1 MASKKDTDDYKNE
14 LQCKIKACK
23 EKIAE
28 NDRVL
33 LIINDQISM
42 YKRVLDKLEPFD
54 LKDFNKQNDRF
65 LKDNDYLNM
74 SSLPSIEDV
83 INNIINYR
91 NISNDKTSLNEN
103 ELKLEKGKNNQ
114 KGWNWNI
121 SCCIENEFISCS
133 GNIKKF
139 INAPTELLALINH
152 VNFFLSKLSF
162 IYSKDSN
169 YQELHYNRISY
180 DSDLGEGKFRTY
192 ENGILRCFIN
202 NEKISEEDI
211 LDHLSYIK
219 NLVDKLSN
227 FDINI
232 TCTDKEIQE
241 EMTELLLNDIGQGPL
256 GYPLIEDDID
266 DDYYWNIN
274 SETFD
279 KNKIINYCNTVKEL
293 VSQIELIIKS
303 SHDNE
308 KKAEYFKK
316 YLEFY
321 NKLFTQ
327 YAAVKQYKRLLDN
340 CFKKKAIITAENESK
355 QKEIESYE
363 SELRTLNS
371 EESNVKKLKKRRD

>member
-1 MASKKDTDDYKNE
+1 MVSKNNSNECDKE
-14 LQCKIKACK
+14 LQYKIKKCK
-23 EKIAE
+23 ENITE
-28 NDRVL
+28 NDRIL

-54 LKDFNKQNDRF
+54 FDNFNKHNENF
-65 LKDNDYLNM
+65 LKDKDYLNM
-74 SSLPSIEDV
+74 SNLPSIEDV
-83 INNIINYR
+83 INIIMNYR
-91 NISNDKTSLNEN
+91 NTFKNKISLDET

-121 SCCIENEFISCS
+121 SCNIENEFISCS
-133 GNIKKF
+133 GKIKKF
-139 INAPTELLALINH
+139 INVPTELLVLINH

-162 IYSKDSN
+162 IYSKDPN
-169 YQELHYNRISY
+169 YPELHYNKISY

-192 ENGILRCFIN
+192 ESGILRCFIN

-232 TCTDKEIQE
+232 ICTDKEIQE
-241 EMTELLLNDIGQGPL
+241 KMAELLINNIGQGAL
-256 GYPLIEDDID
+256 GYLLIEDDMD

-274 SETFD
+274 SETFN
-279 KNKIINYCNTVKEL
+279 KNNIINYCNSVKEI
-293 VSQIELIIKS
+293 VSQIELIITS
-303 SHDNE
+303 SHDNK

-316 YLEFY
+316 YCEFY
-321 NKLFTQ
+321 NRLFTK

-355 QKEIESYE
+355 NKEIETYE
-363 SELRTLNS
+363 KELKTFNS
-371 EESNVKKLKKRRD
+371 KQSNAKKLTKRRD

>member
-14 LQCKIKACK
+14 LQCKIEECK
-23 EKIAE
+23 EKITE
-28 NDRVL
+28 NERIL

-91 NISNDKTSLNEN
+91 NISNEKTSLNEN

-139 INAPTELLALINH
+139 IKAPTELLALINH
-152 VNFFLSKLSF
+152 VNYFLSKLSF
-162 IYSKDSN
+162 IYSKNPN
-169 YQELHYNRISY
+169 YQELHYNRASY

-192 ENGILRCFIN
+192 ESGILRCSIN

-211 LDHLSYIK
+211 LEHISYIK
-219 NLVDKLSN
+219 DLIDKLSN
-227 FDINI
+227 FNINI
-232 TCTDKEIQE
+232 EYTNKEIQE

-321 NKLFTQ
+321 NKLFTK
-327 YAAVKQYKRLLDN
+327 YAAIKQYKRLLDN

-355 QKEIESYE
+355 NEEINNYEKELESF
-363 SELRTLNS
+363 NS
-371 EESNVKKLKKRRD
+371 KQRSVKKLTKRRD

>member
-1 MASKKDTDDYKNE
+1 MT
-14 LQCKIKACK
+14 
-23 EKIAE
+23 AE
-28 NDRVL
+28 NDTDQYKIELLHKIEECKETITENERIL

-42 YKRVLDKLEPFD
+42 YTRVLDTIEPLD
-54 LKDFNKQNDRF
+54 LDEFNKYNNKFLND
-65 LKDNDYLNM
+65 KEYLEMN
-74 SSLPSIEDV
+74 SLPSMEDV

-139 INAPTELLALINH
+139 IKAPTELLALINH
-152 VNFFLSKLSF
+152 VNYFLSKLSF
-162 IYSKDSN
+162 IYSKNPN
-169 YQELHYNRISY
+169 YQELHYNRASY

-192 ENGILRCFIN
+192 ESGILRCSIN

-211 LDHLSYIK
+211 LEHISYIK
-219 NLVDKLSN
+219 DLIDKLSN
-227 FDINI
+227 FNINI
-232 TCTDKEIQE
+232 EYTNKEIQE

-303 SHDNE
+303 SHENE

-321 NKLFTQ
+321 NKLFTK
-327 YAAVKQYKRLLDN
+327 YAAIKQYKRLLDN

-355 QKEIESYE
+355 NEEINNYEKELESF
-363 SELRTLNS
+363 NS
-371 EESNVKKLKKRRD
+371 KQRSVKKLTKRRD

>member
-1 MASKKDTDDYKNE
+1 MASEKDTDDYKNE

-23 EKIAE
+23 EKITE

-91 NISNDKTSLNEN
+91 NISNEKTSLNEN

-139 INAPTELLALINH
+139 IKAPTELLALINH
-152 VNFFLSKLSF
+152 VNYFLSKLSF
-162 IYSKDSN
+162 IYSKNPN
-169 YQELHYNRISY
+169 YQELHYNRVSY

-192 ENGILRCFIN
+192 ESGILRCSIN

-211 LDHLSYIK
+211 LEHIFYIK
-219 NLVDKLSN
+219 DLIDKLSN
-227 FDINI
+227 FNINI
-232 TCTDKEIQE
+232 EYTNKEIQE

-321 NKLFTQ
+321 NKLFTK
-327 YAAVKQYKRLLDN
+327 YAAIKQYKRLLDN

-355 QKEIESYE
+355 NEEINNYEKELESF
-363 SELRTLNS
+363 NS
-371 EESNVKKLKKRRD
+371 KQSNAKKLTKRRD